1 MKLRGS
7 LIRGVGWTVGAY
19 GVMQLARFAANLAL
33 TRILAPELFGIMVL
47 VNSLRTGVDLLLD
60 VGVGQN
66 IIQNKF
72 AEDPDFYNTAWTLQ
86 IIRGCA
92 VWIVFCALS
101 IPLARIYQA
110 PILASILPVA
120 GLYFVFNGF
129 SSVGP
134 FLLRRRLA
142 LAKINVFEIVITLVS
157 MVVQLAMAYIY
168 PSIWALIFGTLFFSA
183 AMMIGS
189 YFLVPDL
196 KYRFLIART
205 HVDEIFAFG
214 KWIFVSS
221 ILYFL
226 SSNFDRLSLAKLV
239 PLSVLGIYGIARSMS
254 DLLSVL
260 FTRLSDYIIFPLTSS
275 ASDMPREKLRAR
287 TASLRWR
294 FLLVLAFGISFFAA
308 TGDLIVNLLFDH
320 RYHAAGLILP
330 PLVIGVWFSILC
342 AINES
347 SLLGFGKPSFGTV
360 ANALKL
366 IYLIVGLQL
375 SFAQYGIMGAAAFI
389 AAADLCRYIPI
400 LVGQVKQRFSF
411 AIQDVFLTLAVFSL
425 LAAEEFFR
433 WWLGFGTSLDGFV
446 TGVF

>member
-1 MKLRGS
+1 MKLQNS
-7 LIRGVGWTVGAY
+7 LVKGLGWTVGAY
-19 GVMQLARFAANLAL
+19 GVMQLARFGANLVL

-60 VGVGQN
+60 VGIGQN
-66 IIQNKF
+66 IIQNRSG
-72 AEDPDFYNTAWTLQ
+72 ENPDFYNTAWTIQ

-92 VWIVFCALS
+92 VWIVFCAIS
-101 IPLARIYQA
+101 TPLADLYKA

-120 GLYFVFNGF
+120 GLYFVFTGF
-129 SSVGP
+129 TSVGP

-157 MVVQLAMAYIY
+157 IILQLVMAYIH
-168 PSIWALIFGTLFFSA
+168 PSIWALIFGTLFHVA

-189 YFLVPDL
+189 FFLVPDL
-196 KYRFLIART
+196 HCRFVLSKKY
-205 HVDEIFAFG
+205 VGQIFDFG

-221 ILYFL
+221 MLYFL
-226 SSNFDRLSLAKLV
+226 ATNFDRLSLAKLV

-260 FTRLSDYIIFPLTSS
+260 FTRLGDYIIFPLAAS
-275 ASDMPREKLRAR
+275 ASEMPREKLRAR
-287 TASLRWR
+287 AASLRWR
-294 FLLVLAFGISFFAA
+294 FLLVLALGISFFAA
-308 TGDLIVNLLFDH
+308 TGDLIVNSVFDH

-366 IYLIVGLQL
+366 VYLILGLQF
-375 SFAQYGIMGAAAFI
+375 SFVQYGMIGAAAFI
-389 AAADLCRYIPI
+389 AAGDLCRYVPI
-400 LVGQVKQRFSF
+400 LVGQIKQHFSF
-411 AIQDVFLTLAVFSL
+411 AVQDMILTLTLFSL

-433 WWLGFGTSLDGFV
+433 WWFGLGTSFDGFV

>member
-7 LIRGVGWTVGAY
+7 LVRGIGWTVGAY
-19 GVMQLARFAANLAL
+19 GVTQLARFAANLAL

-60 VGVGQN
+60 VGIGQN
-66 IIQNKF
+66 IIQNRS

-86 IIRGCA
+86 VIRGCA
-92 VWIVFCALS
+92 VWIVFCAIS
-101 IPLARIYQA
+101 TPLARIYEA

-120 GLYFVFNGF
+120 GLYFVFTGF

-142 LAKINVFEIVITLVS
+142 LAKINLFEMVIALVS
-157 MVVQLAMAYIY
+157 IIAQLAMAYVY
-168 PSIWALIFGTLFFSA
+168 PSIWALIFGTLFHVA
-183 AMMIGS
+183 AMMIS
-189 YFLVPDL
+189 SFFLVPDL
-196 KYRFLIART
+196 HYRFLLVRK
-205 HVDEIFAFG
+205 HVGQILTFG

-239 PLSVLGIYGIARSMS
+239 PLGVLGIYGIARSMS
-254 DLLSVL
+254 DLLLVL
-260 FTRLSDYIIFPLTSS
+260 FKRLGDYIIFPLTAS

-287 TASLRWR
+287 AASMRWR

-308 TGDLIVNLLFDH
+308 TGDLIVNALFDP

-330 PLVIGVWFSILC
+330 TLVVGVWFSILC

-347 SLLGFGKPSFGTV
+347 SLLGFGKPSFGT
-360 ANALKL
+360 AADALKL
-366 IYLIVGLQL
+366 IYLVLGLQL
-375 SFAQYGIMGAAAFI
+375 SFMQFGIMGAATFI
-389 AAADLCRYIPI
+389 AAGDLCKYAPL

-411 AIQDVFLTLAVFSL
+411 AIQDAVLTLTFFSV
-425 LAAEEFFR
+425 LAAQEIFR
-433 WWLGFGTSLDGFV
+433 WWLGFGTSFDGFV
-446 TGVF
+446 TGVL